1 MSTIVTK
8 KTLAQELGCTAQYV
22 SKLIRQGRVVLTE
35 DGRQVKLEES
45 IALIRATE
53 GGRTDV
59 AQRHAEGRQK
69 TEQPQQP
76 EQPTASDDQRV
87 NEARLLKSLSD
98 ARRAAAQADQ
108 EEMERDKMAGKL
120 LAKEDVDYVL
130 QDYGAT
136 LRSLLENLPDSLA
149 PVVAPLTTLEE
160 THAAISEAVEG
171 LQQQMAD
178 TMKRRA
184 EEMGEKHQ

>member
-35 DGRQVKLEES
+35 DGKQVKLEES

-76 EQPTASDDQRV
+76 EQPIASDDQRV

-149 PVVAPLTTLEE
+149 PIIAPLTTLEE

-171 LQQQMAD
+171 LQQEMAD

-184 EEMGEKHQ
+184 EEMGEQR